1 MKKDRPASVLIV
13 DDELEYAE
21 LVSTML
27 GNKYRSQKCNS
38 GADALDLLKT
48 RRFDFVLCDVQ
59 MPGMSGLQLLN
70 EVRDKVVNEQTFVMM
85 SAFGTLD
92 TVIECLKAG
101 AYDYISK
108 PFKKDEIRLTLA
120 KAVERER
127 LRGRVHELEAAL
139 QETFHFQ
146 NIVARSPAMHKV
158 FELLRKIADYRTMV
172 LIEGES
178 GTGKELVARALH
190 YSSNRRDEAFVAVN
204 CGAIP
209 ENLLESELF
218 GYVKGAF
225 TDASRDKRG
234 LVEEADGGTLF
245 LDEVG
250 ELPLPLQVKLLR
262 VLQEQEI
269 RRVGSAQTTKVDIR
283 VVTATI
289 RNLEEEVRAGRFR
302 EDLFYRL
309 TVIPVRL
316 PALRE
321 RPEDIPLLAQH
332 FVAKINQRHG
342 TSAEGFTPPA
352 LRALVSYDWP
362 GNVRELENLIE
373 RLILLSDQPIIGREA
388 LPAILHERSDPTR
401 STVIDGEFSVKKATR
416 RIEEILISRAL
427 DHTGGNRSK
436 AAKLLEISNRAL
448 LYKIKDYGID
458 G

>member
-13 DDELEYAE
+13 DDEPEYAE

-27 GNKYRSQKCNS
+27 GKGYRSHISNS
-38 GADALDLLKT
+38 GSDALELLKT

-59 MPGMSGLQLLN
+59 MPEMSGLALLN
-70 EVRDKVVNEQTFVMM
+70 HVREQVPTEQTFVMM

-92 TVIECLKAG
+92 TVMECLKSG

-139 QETFHFQ
+139 QETFHFE
-146 NIVARSPAMHKV
+146 NIIARSPAMHKV
-158 FELLRKIADYRTMV
+158 FELLRKVADYRTMV

-190 YSSNRRDEAFVAVN
+190 YSSNRCDSAFVAVN

-250 ELPLPLQVKLLR
+250 ELPLSLQVKLLR

-269 RRVGSAQTTKVDIR
+269 RRVGSAQPVSVDIR
-283 VVTATI
+283 VVAATV
-289 RNLEEEVRAGRFR
+289 RDLEEEVREGRFR

-309 TVIPVRL
+309 NVIPLRL

-321 RPEDIPLLAQH
+321 RPEDIPILAQH
-332 FVAKINQRHG
+332 FVEKINQRHG
-342 TSAEGFTPPA
+342 TSAEGFTPAA
-352 LRALVSYDWP
+352 LRVLVAYDWP

-373 RLILLSDQPIIGREA
+373 RLILLSDQAIIGREA
-388 LPAILHERSDPTR
+388 LPESLVERSDPTR
-401 STVIDGEFSVKKATR
+401 STVLDGEYSVKKAIR
-416 RIEEILISRAL
+416 RVEEVLIAKAL
-427 DHTGGNRSK
+427 AHTGGNRSK

-458 G
+458 V